1 LILQKVNHLFSQLYL
16 NNLKGEAKL
25 NTKVTNMIIEGVID
39 IAVKVI
45 KDWLKGKK

>member
-1 LILQKVNHLFSQLYL
+1 MIIQKVNHLFSQPYL
-16 NNLKGEAKL
+16 NNFKGEVKL

-45 KDWLKGKK
+45 KAWLTGKK